1 MRGVG
6 CKGAP
11 NEAAAPCVTMN
22 SRFAAESLAAALWAT
37 CSSRFAAASLVTSAA
52 SILPPSLLRCR
63 IVRRTTSGSTSS
75 LTSFPPCCCRSNLRC
90 ICANCS
96 ALADLARAR
105 VNSKAFSVS
114 CNEHESVAI
123 FARDARE
130 IVPPALS
137 PVTGVLTTPKG
148 VATEVAGA
156 SAQVGAGALAWQ
168 SEGMICLR
176 TTGGAHE
183 YTPKGLAKTG
193 GLTSLA
199 EETLKLGMSWP

>member
-1 MRGVG
+1 
-6 CKGAP
+6 
-11 NEAAAPCVTMN
+11 MN
-22 SRFAAESLAAALWAT
+22 SRFAAESLAAALWQP
-37 CSSRFAAASLVTSAA
+37 AAHDSPQQVWSQV
-52 SILPPSLLRCR
+52 LPPSSHHHYFAAESYDAPLQVQHQAC
-63 IVRRTTSGSTSS
+63 
-75 LTSFPPCCCRSNLRC
+75 PPCCCRSNLRC